1 MSDLVN
7 LTVLQANLEKP
18 ETTSLATESDCNK
31 LKIPLVRVMA
41 LSSLGK
47 ARLKEKATGDALR
60 LFGQAIAEAD
70 KIKEDQDRLQ
80 AKLMLVQL
88 FMDVNSSSGFER
100 AAEAFKAI
108 NHFSD
113 FNMNRSYFAV
123 KVTVCGM
130 MSEEPV
136 IPPAQS
142 SLVSTVA
149 KMCRLN
155 CEETFQVSG
164 LLEKKEL
171 RLWATFVAVQTGL
184 RESSKEARQ

>member
-1 MSDLVN
+1 
-7 LTVLQANLEKP
+7 LELC
-18 ETTSLATESDCNK
+18 SG
-31 LKIPLVRVMA
+31 
-41 LSSLGK
+41 GK

-123 KVTVCGM
+123 KVTVYGM